1 MAIFH
6 KFDSLVS
13 GALYQ
18 PSYKLP
24 LSICILLF
32 TLYGILGLFDMNK
45 NIHTMTIVELPA
57 ISQSSFIY
65 AYVFG
70 YVSFIIRIIVNLITL
85 YVFVLI
91 IMLSFSTIWLII
103 NITNNKCGG
112 ENTGADMT
120 NIWINNTADII
131 WSISVYILGIFLT
144 VQFYAIF
151 FFFVPIILAIILQ
164 LYSKFIDIPVLKLE
178 NEKDMKR
185 IMITHHKLMIFLLVL
200 FFFLGIMAFVFNK
213 NKM

>member
-6 KFDSLVS
+6 KFGS
-13 GALYQ
+13 GTLYQ
-18 PSYKLP
+18 PSYSLP
-24 LSICILLF
+24 LSICIILF

-45 NIHTMTIVELPA
+45 NIHAMTIVELPT

-70 YVSFIIRIIVNLITL
+70 YVSFIMRIIVNLITL

-91 IMLSFSTIWLII
+91 IMLSFSTIWIII
-103 NITNNKCGG
+103 NTKVGKDM
-112 ENTGADMT
+112 TGADIT

-131 WSISVYILGIFLT
+131 WSVSVYILGIFLT

-151 FFFVPIILAIILQ
+151 FFFIPIILAIILQ
-164 LYSKFIDIPVLKLE
+164 LYSKFIDFPVLKLE

-185 IMITHHKLMIFLLVL
+185 IMITHHKIIIFLLVL
-200 FFFLGIMAFVFNK
+200 FFFLGIMAYVFNWSFLI
-213 NKM
+213 